1 MQYQG
6 YVVANDYQNEYPPIV
21 LKRASAL
28 ELADVMQSH
37 TLIPV
42 TVPIDNPFIDRV
54 DDPFFEPKML
64 RELGWDDEKIRARLL
79 DNPRMLAQ
87 ITNTNFWADVVEH
100 IEDVNYTAGD
110 LFERDR
116 DNFMELPVSTELFF
130 SFNENIADA
139 QAQHYDGVV
148 FKGMAAC
155 RDSIMVISFRSAA
168 IRYGT
173 EERLPL

>member
-1 MQYQG
+1 MNYQG
-6 YVVANDYQNEYPPIV
+6 FVVANDYQNEFPPIV
-21 LKRASAL
+21 LKRKSAL

-42 TVPIDNPFIDRV
+42 SVPIDKPFIDRPE
-54 DDPFFEPKML
+54 DPFFEPKML
-64 RELGWDDEKIRARLL
+64 RELGWDDQKIRERLL
-79 DNPRMLAQ
+79 GNDRVHAQ
-87 ITNTNFWADVVEH
+87 ITNTNFWAEVVAP
-100 IEDVNYTAGD
+100 IEDVNYTAAN
-110 LFERDR
+110 LFEQDLE
-116 DNFMELPVSTELFF
+116 NFMELPVSTELFF

-139 QAQHYDGVV
+139 QAKHYDGVV

-155 RDSIMVISFRSAA
+155 RESSMVISFRSGA